1 MLNGITLTAQEALQQ
16 FTLPQL
22 IGRKCVVIAQ
32 AYGNGSVDMVFGEI
46 ADPELCFIDEEN
58 TAVLFVEYQ
67 ENDDWSLASIDADGP
82 LVLLDEVAE

>member
-1 MLNGITLTAQEALQQ
+1 MINGITLTAQEALQQ

-46 ADPELCFIDEEN
+46 ANPELCEIDEEN
-58 TAVLFVEYQ
+58 TGALFVEF
-67 ENDDWSLASIDADGP
+67 EANDDWLLASVDADEP
-82 LVLLDEVAE
+82 LVLLNEVAA

>member
-1 MLNGITLTAQEALQQ
+1 MINGIALTAQEALQQ

-46 ADPELCFIDEEN
+46 ANPDHCEIDEEN
-58 TAVLFVEYQ
+58 TAALFVEYQ
-67 ENDDWSLASIDADGP
+67 ANDDWLLACVDAEEP
-82 LVLLDEVAE
+82 LVLLNEVAE

>member
-1 MLNGITLTAQEALQQ
+1 MINGITLTAQEALKQ

-46 ADPELCFIDEEN
+46 ADPKHCEIEEES
-58 TAVLFVEYQ
+58 TVALFVEYQ
-67 ENDDWSLASIDADGP
+67 ANDDWHIVDLEADAP
-82 LVLLDEVAE
+82 LVLLEETA